1 MNLPDIIKGLRGIF
15 ERKRKNPLQLDNDSN
30 LESNLKPLKVSNK
43 STPLQISEDTV
54 DVKGSLKVNGVDV
67 STEPDEAGSGG
78 ASSLDDLSDV
88 AYSSGDLSIN
98 LLDTIVAP
106 ATLTVDAGGDIVLDA
121 DGGDVFI
128 KDNGST
134 LIQLTNNAVVVGEAT
149 YGNNLVQYDGDD
161 LLGFAT
167 EELTITNYLKIAET
181 ANANSDSAG
190 KGQIWVKNDTP
201 NCLAFTD
208 DAGTDIIG
216 VGKYHYETKTM
227 GFFAGQTSSFLP
239 ITGYVIERTTTSA
252 QNEFIGFLAPYDCRV
267 EKFCF
272 RSEIAQ
278 NGTLTLR
285 VYEAQD
291 GTENPGSIIYRKDH
305 SINIADD
312 TFLDLDMTGA
322 GTGSD
327 YAPMTKGR
335 LYAFQLTTPSNAS
348 DTNITMVL
356 RHDITS

>member
-181 ANANSDSAG
+181 ANANSDTSG

-216 VGKYHYETKTM
+216 VGKYHYETKVM
-227 GFFAGQTSSFLP
+227 GFFAGQTTSFLP
-239 ITGYVIERTTTSA
+239 ITGYVIERTSTTAS
-252 QNEFIGFLAPYDCRV
+252 NEFIGYIAPYNCRL

-272 RSEIAQ
+272 RSEVAQ
-278 NGTLTLR
+278 NGSLTLR
-285 VYEAQD
+285 VIESSD
-291 GTENPGSIIYRKDH
+291 GTEVPGTQIYRKDH
-305 SINIADD
+305 TIDIADD
-312 TFLDLDMTGA
+312 TFLL
-322 GTGSD
+322 
-327 YAPMTKGR
+327 
-335 LYAFQLTTPSNAS
+335 L
-348 DTNITMVL
+348 
-356 RHDITS
+356 

>member
-1 MNLPDIIKGLRGIF
+1 MNLRDIVEQLRGIF

-78 ASSLDDLSDV
+78 ASSLDELSDV
-88 AYSSGDLSIN
+88 TYSSGDLTITS
-98 LLDTIVAP
+98 LDTIVAGGNL
-106 ATLTVDAGGDIVLDA
+106 TLDVEGDIALDA
-121 DGGDVFI
+121 NGGDVYI
-128 KDNGST
+128 LDNGSQ
-134 LIQLTNNAVVVGEAT
+134 LIHFFNGGIGVGEAT
-149 YGNNLVQYDGDD
+149 YRNNLINYDGDD
-161 LLGFAT
+161 LLEFESEIVT
-167 EELTITNYLKIAET
+167 LSKYLKITEASSASSNT
-181 ANANSDSAG
+181 AA
-190 KGQIWVKNDTP
+190 KGQLWVKNDTP

-216 VGKYHYETKTM
+216 VGKYHYETKVI
-227 GFFAGQTSSFLP
+227 GFFAGQTASFLP
-239 ITGYVIERTTTSA
+239 MTGYIFERTSSSGA
-252 QNEFIGFLAPYDCRV
+252 NEVIGFVAPYNCRL

-278 NGTLTLR
+278 NGTFTLR
-285 VYEAQD
+285 VLESQD
-291 GTENPGSIIYRKDH
+291 GTENPGTQIWRKDV
-305 SINIADD
+305 SIDIADD
-312 TFLDLDMTGA
+312 TFFELDMTSPGI
-322 GTGSD
+322 GSD

-335 LYAFQLTTPSNAS
+335 IYAFQMQTPSNAS
-348 DTNITMVL
+348 DVNITMVL

>member
-78 ASSLDDLSDV
+78 ASSLDELSDV

-106 ATLTVDAGGDIVLDA
+106 ATLTIDAGGDIVLDA

-134 LIQLTNNAVVVGEAT
+134 LIQMSNNAILVGEAQ
-149 YGNNLVQYDGDD
+149 YGNSTITYDGDD
-161 LLGFAT
+161 LLEFAT

-181 ANANSDSAG
+181 ANANSDTEAR
-190 KGQIWVKNDTP
+190 GQIWVKNDTP

-216 VGKYHYETKTM
+216 VGKYHYETKVI
-227 GFFAGQTSSFLP
+227 GFFAGQTASFLP
-239 ITGYVIERTTTSA
+239 MTGYIFERTSSSGA
-252 QNEFIGFLAPYDCRV
+252 NEVIGFVAPYNCRL

-278 NGTLTLR
+278 NGTFTLR
-285 VYEAQD
+285 VLESQD
-291 GTENPGSIIYRKDH
+291 GTENPGTQIWRKDV
-305 SINIADD
+305 SIDIADD
-312 TFLDLDMTGA
+312 TFFELDMTGA
-322 GTGSD
+322 GIGSD

-335 LYAFQLTTPSNAS
+335 IYAFQMQTPSNAS
-348 DTNITMVL
+348 DVNITMVL